1 LATEAKKI
9 SSQLEEATELE
20 ASTYI
25 HLCIGDSAK
34 VRQQGD
40 CLWRAAT
47 CRKEEIQMELT
58 WDANDCYLQS
68 IVLSRSKCLE
78 SEARAHSQLG
88 RLYELLVSNEKS
100 RDHYKLTIQL
110 AMAMHPKICKNYF
123 WYMQAFN
130 GLDRFQQKQTWD
142 ERKQKEAIRA
152 PIRIELKQALDELKE
167 ASKKSAQ
174 ELLKSHL
181 RQTSAEARNQVD

>member
-1 LATEAKKI
+1 LCFTWSVASVLLEPQWTITSCQPFPQTGPFYITKGCTSLRKKNISNRSSCCTTTDWTLATEAKKI

-110 AMAMHPKICKNYF
+110 AMAMHPKICKN
-123 WYMQAFN
+123 
-130 GLDRFQQKQTWD
+130 
-142 ERKQKEAIRA
+142 
-152 PIRIELKQALDELKE
+152 
-167 ASKKSAQ
+167 
-174 ELLKSHL
+174 
-181 RQTSAEARNQVD
+181 

>member
-1 LATEAKKI
+1 
-9 SSQLEEATELE
+9 
-20 ASTYI
+20 
-25 HLCIGDSAK
+25 
-34 VRQQGD
+34 
-40 CLWRAAT
+40 
-47 CRKEEIQMELT
+47 
-58 WDANDCYLQS
+58 
-68 IVLSRSKCLE
+68 
-78 SEARAHSQLG
+78 
-88 RLYELLVSNEKS
+88 
-100 RDHYKLTIQL
+100 
-110 AMAMHPKICKNYF
+110 
-123 WYMQAFN
+123 MQAFN